1 MEKALQAEYLQTLG
15 IVQYVSRD
23 AVIEEHKSAGSPSLK
38 AKLAA
43 QPGAFDTE
51 PAQAKSA
58 TGESMKGESVTVES
72 VATGQAAGKKSPVAA
87 RINIDF
93 ESPAQ
98 SKKSSK
104 SSAKIAPQPVDQT
117 TAAAG
122 QNRAAEL
129 AAELIEVQFSLWQP
143 NAEVLVCSAVEGA
156 LADAEQ
162 MQLLTNIL
170 NALGAAVS
178 RLPQMELVEWPP
190 YANAEGDEK
199 DVREFLSTLLQAR
212 LSTRPVTYL
221 LLMGEAAADWLLSAE
236 QRAGSKGYGQ
246 LALSAGVTAL
256 MVPSLSAMIATPQ
269 LKADAWQV
277 LKSVSFAPSSS

>member
-23 AVIEEHKSAGSPSLK
+23 AVIEEHKSAGGSSLK
-38 AKLAA
+38 VKAGV
-43 QPGAFDTE
+43 QSVTFDTE
-51 PAQAKSA
+51 PAQAKSV
-58 TGESMKGESVTVES
+58 TGESVVNERT
-72 VATGQAAGKKSPVAA
+72 AGKKSPVAE

-93 ESPAQ
+93 ESPAP
-98 SKKSSK
+98 SKDAPKP
-104 SSAKIAPQPVDQT
+104 SAKIPPQSVDIT
-117 TAAAG
+117 TTSAG
-122 QNRAAEL
+122 QNSAADS
-129 AAELIEVQFSLWQP
+129 IEVQFSLWQP

-162 MQLLTNIL
+162 LQLLTNIL

-212 LSTRPVTYL
+212 LGNRPVNYL

-236 QRAGSKGYGQ
+236 QRAGSQGYGR
-246 LALSAGVTAL
+246 LALDAGVSAL
-256 MVPSLSAMIATPQ
+256 VVPSLSAMIATPQ
-269 LKADAWQV
+269 SKADAWQV

>member
-38 AKLAA
+38 VKRAA

-58 TGESMKGESVTVES
+58 MGESVVGESVTVES
-72 VATGQAAGKKSPVAA
+72 MASEQAAGKKSPVAA

-104 SSAKIAPQPVDQT
+104 SSAKIAPQPVDQI
-117 TAAAG
+117 TASAG
-122 QNRAAEL
+122 QNR
-129 AAELIEVQFSLWQP
+129 AAELIEVQFSLWQL

-156 LADAEQ
+156 LADGDQ

-212 LSTRPVTYL
+212 LGTRPVNYL

-246 LALSAGVTAL
+246 LALDAGVTAL